1 MAQLPKPRLATL
13 LFTLLFSL
21 LTLTVTANSDSHSKT
36 ITVKAGSSIQSAISS
51 ASPGSQIVIEPGK
64 YYEQLLVTT
73 SNLIITAKPGV
84 MLLLPS
90 NFSANP
96 CSGLAGPG
104 SEAGICIAG
113 KDIVFA
119 DFIQEHRK
127 VLQVGSYIENVK
139 VEGFEV
145 DGFGLSIA
153 VVGAKDAEVR
163 ENTVYDGLAY
173 GILTVGSKSSLIT
186 RNTVHSADLKF
197 IAICMD
203 DKSDVHVT
211 QNVISDYMIGLC
223 VQTNDA
229 DVGHNKVNNTCFGV
243 FVDPNV
249 DGAKVTHNHITS
261 ANPLCQSLFGGFA
274 GGIVISGA
282 TNSEVRHNAVSG
294 ITDFGNVNQTAYG
307 IGVVDSP
314 DPKAV
319 ASGNQVTHN
328 TVLGNDV
335 DLLVVSTGKNEVAH
349 NKCASSIPAGVCPQ

>member
-1 MAQLPKPRLATL
+1 MAQSPKPRLATL

-21 LTLTVTANSDSHSKT
+21 VTVTANSKSGSKT
-36 ITVKAGSSIQSAISS
+36 ITVEPGTSIQNAIGSAK
-51 ASPGSQIVIEPGK
+51 PGSTIVIEPGK

-73 SNLIITAKPGV
+73 SGLIITAKPGV
-84 MLLLPS
+84 VLLPPS

-96 CSGLAGPG
+96 CSNLAGNG
-104 SEAGICIAG
+104 TEAGICIAG
-113 KDIVFA
+113 KDILFA
-119 DFIQEHRK
+119 DFVTEHRK
-127 VLQVGSYIENVK
+127 VRQVGRYIQDVK

-145 DGFGLSIA
+145 DGFGLNIA
-153 VVGAKDAEVR
+153 VVGAKNAEVR
-163 ENTVYDGLAY
+163 KNIVYDGAAY

-186 RNTVHSADLKF
+186 RNTVHSADLKY

-229 DVGHNKVNNTCFGV
+229 DVGHNKVNNTCFGIY
-243 FVDPNV
+243 VDPGV
-249 DGAKVTHNHITS
+249 DGAKVTHNHVSS
-261 ANPLCQSLFGGFA
+261 ANPLCQPFFSGFA
-274 GGIVISGA
+274 GGILISGA

-294 ITDFGNVNQTAYG
+294 ITDFGNVNLTASG
-307 IGVVDSP
+307 IAVVDSP

-335 DLLVVSTGKNEVAH
+335 DLLVVATGKNEVAH
-349 NKCASSIPAGVCPQ
+349 NKCASSIPVGVCSQ